1 MMEPAVEEGVLQ
13 QLRNM
18 SREDRRAFD
27 GWLKANA
34 VAGLLLMA
42 VLIAMALVGA
52 RSARPDEAA
61 VANGMKGA
69 GGPAVTD
76 GFTAA
81 GPHADEAAAEP
92 LYPGRHNA
100 ICRPAPILGCLCET
114 NAGQVSIFPQLAS
127 DDADPVAPIRNV
139 EYLRMV
145 EWLRLTCQRVVNSK

>member
-1 MMEPAVEEGVLQ
+1 MEGGVLHH
-13 QLRNM
+13 LRNM

-34 VAGLLLMA
+34 AASLVFMA
-42 VLIAMALVGA
+42 VLIAMALVGS

-61 VANGMKGA
+61 VANGMKGS

-81 GPHADEAAAEP
+81 APHADEAATEP

-100 ICRPAPILGCLCET
+100 ICKPAPILGCLCET
-114 NAGQVSIFPQLAS
+114 NAGPVSIFPQLAS
-127 DDADPVAPIRNV
+127 EASDPVAPIRDI
-139 EYLRMV
+139 EYLRLV
-145 EWLRLTCQRVVNSK
+145 EWLRLTCQRVLDSK

>member
-1 MMEPAVEEGVLQ
+1 MEGGVLH

-18 SREDRRAFD
+18 SREDRHAFD

-34 VAGLLLMA
+34 AAGLVLMA
-42 VLIAMALVGA
+42 VLIAMALVSS

-61 VANGMKGA
+61 VMNGMKGP

-76 GFTAA
+76 GFSAA
-81 GPHADEAAAEP
+81 GPHADEAATEP

-100 ICRPAPILGCLCET
+100 ICKPAPILGCLCET

-127 DDADPVAPIRNV
+127 EDANPVAPIRDS
-139 EYLRMV
+139 EYVRLV

>member
-1 MMEPAVEEGVLQ
+1 MEGGVLHH
-13 QLRNM
+13 LRNM

-34 VAGLLLMA
+34 AAGLVFTA
-42 VLIAMALVGA
+42 VVIAMVLVGS

-61 VANGMKGA
+61 VANGMKGS

-76 GFTAA
+76 GSLLPRHMQLKPPPSRYTQGGTTRFASPHRFWAA
-81 GPHADEAAAEP
+81 FA
-92 LYPGRHNA
+92 R
-100 ICRPAPILGCLCET
+100 R

-127 DDADPVAPIRNV
+127 EASNPVAPVRDI
-139 EYLRMV
+139 EYLRLV

>member
-1 MMEPAVEEGVLQ
+1 MERGVLP

-27 GWLKANA
+27 GWLKLNA
-34 VAGLLLMA
+34 AAGLVFVS
-42 VLIAMALVGA
+42 VLIAMALVGS
-52 RSARPDEAA
+52 RSARPDEA
-61 VANGMKGA
+61 VATNGTKGPGA
-69 GGPAVTD
+69 PAVTD

-81 GPHADEAAAEP
+81 APHANEAATEQ

-127 DDADPVAPIRNV
+127 DDADSIAPIRDV
-139 EYLRMV
+139 EYLRLV
-145 EWLRLTCQRVVNSK
+145 QWLRLTCQRVINSK